1 LGVEFEEIG
10 LDQIVDEQPAF
21 EIGGVENDLAAFDI
35 ELADELVVIEAAKHR
50 AAEHPEDQC
59 GAFRPYPLLAEI
71 DAALEIGHVEIAVEI
86 GFVDSRAARKASPS
100 LG

>member
-1 LGVEFEEIG
+1 MGVEFEEIG

-35 ELADELVVIEAAKHR
+35 ELADELVVIETAEHR
-50 AAEHPEDQC
+50 TAQHPEDQRV
-59 GAFRPYPLLAEI
+59 AFRPYALLAEI

>member
-21 EIGGVENDLAAFDI
+21 EIGGVEADLAALDV
-35 ELADELVVIEAAKHR
+35 ELADQLVVIET
-50 AAEHPEDQC
+50 AEHRPAEDPEHQRVAL
-59 GAFRPYPLLAEI
+59 GPYPLLAEI